1 MSELTKLRVMSIDP
15 GTNSLGLSVHEL
27 NITHGTMVV
36 LDAYTVNV
44 PRVMNLYC
52 ADTLFYQDERVAK
65 LKAVEYAVANYARSW
80 EIERAVSEA
89 PYMGK
94 FPAAYAA
101 LVSCIN
107 AIRSGC
113 SNYDSTLYLDIIDPA
128 TVKKMLGVPGNSGDK
143 SLIAKAIEKSET
155 IDTSLIDVSDMDEHS
170 LDSIA
175 VGHAYFRLNYLM
187 G

>member
-1 MSELTKLRVMSIDP
+1 MSELNKLRVMSIDP
-15 GTNSLGLSVHEL
+15 GTNMLGLSVHEL
-27 NITHGTMVV
+27 NLTHGTMLV
-36 LDAYTVNV
+36 LDAHTVNV
-44 PRVMNLYC
+44 PRVMNLHC
-52 ADTLFYQDERVAK
+52 SDTLFYQDERVAK

-113 SNYDSTLYLDIIDPA
+113 SYYDSTLYLDIIDPA
-128 TVKKMLGVPGNSGDK
+128 TVKKQLGVPGNSGDK
-143 SLIAKAIEKSET
+143 SLITRAIEKLET
-155 IDTSLIDVSDMDEHS
+155 IDTSLIDLSSLDEHS
-170 LDSIA
+170 VDSIA
-175 VGHAYFRLNYLM
+175 VGHAYLKLNF
-187 G
+187 

>member
-1 MSELTKLRVMSIDP
+1 MFELHKLRVMSIDP
-15 GTNSLGLSVHEL
+15 GTNALGLSVHEL
-27 NITHGTMVV
+27 NLTHGTMVV

-52 ADTLFYQDERVAK
+52 ADALYYQDEKVAK
-65 LKAVEYAVANYARSW
+65 LKAVEYAVANYARAWS
-80 EIERAVSEA
+80 IEHAVSEA

-143 SLIAKAIEKSET
+143 SLITKAIEKSET
-155 IDTSLIDVSDMDEHS
+155 IDTSLIDLSSLDEHS
-170 LDSIA
+170 TDSIA
-175 VGHAYFRLNYLM
+175 VGHAYLKMKLM

>member
-1 MSELTKLRVMSIDP
+1 MSEPLLLRVLSIDP
-15 GTNSLGLSVHEL
+15 GTNALGLSVHEL
-27 NITHGTMVV
+27 NLTEGTMIV
-36 LDAYTVNV
+36 LDAHTVNV

-52 ADTLFYQDERVAK
+52 SDTLFYQGEKIAK
-65 LKAVEYAVANYARSW
+65 LKAVEYAVSNYARTW

-113 SNYDSTLYLDIIDPA
+113 SFYDSKLYLEVIDPA

-143 SLIAKAIEKSET
+143 SLITKAIEKSEI
-155 IDTSLIDVSDMDEHS
+155 IDTSTVDLSALDEHS

-175 VGHAYFRLNYLM
+175 VGHAYLKMNF
-187 G
+187 

>member
-1 MSELTKLRVMSIDP
+1 MSEPTILRVLSCDP

-27 NITHGTMVV
+27 NVTDGTMIV

-44 PRVMNLYC
+44 ARVMNLYC
-52 ADTLFYQDERVAK
+52 SDSLHYHGEKVAK
-65 LKAVEYAVANYARSW
+65 LKAVEYAVANYARTW
-80 EIERAVSEA
+80 EVERAVSEA

-113 SNYDSTLYLDIIDPA
+113 SFYNSTLYLEIIDPA

-143 SLIAKAIEKSET
+143 ALIAKAIEKSQT
-155 IDTSLIDVSDMDEHS
+155 IDTSAVDLSSLDEHS

-175 VGHAYFRLNYLM
+175 VGHAYLKINY
-187 G
+187 

>member
-1 MSELTKLRVMSIDP
+1 MFELNTLRVMSIDP

-27 NITHGTMVV
+27 NLTHGTMIV

-44 PRVMNLYC
+44 PRVTNLYC
-52 ADTLFYQDERVAK
+52 LDTLYYQNEMVAK
-65 LKAVEYAVANYARSW
+65 LKAIEYAVANYARAW
-80 EIERAVSEA
+80 EVECAVSEA

-113 SNYDSTLYLDIIDPA
+113 SIYDSTLYLEIIDPA

-143 SLIAKAIEKSET
+143 SLITKAIENSET
-155 IDTSLIDVSDMDEHS
+155 IDMSVVDLSTLDEHS
-170 LDSIA
+170 VDSIA
-175 VGHAYFRLNYLM
+175 VGHAYLKLKFK
-187 G
+187 

>member
-1 MSELTKLRVMSIDP
+1 MSEINKLRVMSVDP
-15 GTNSLGLSVHEL
+15 GTNALGLSIHEFNL
-27 NITHGTMVV
+27 THGTMVV

-52 ADTLFYQDERVAK
+52 SDSLFYHDERVAK
-65 LKAVEYAVANYARSW
+65 LGAVEYAVANYARAW
-80 EIERAVSEA
+80 EIERAVSES

-113 SNYDSTLYLDIIDPA
+113 SNYDPTLYLDIIDPA
-128 TVKKMLGVPGNSGDK
+128 TIKKQLGVPGNSGDK
-143 SLIAKAIEKSET
+143 SLITKAIEKSET
-155 IDTSLIDVSDMDEHS
+155 IDTSLIDLSILDEHS
-170 LDSIA
+170 VDSIA
-175 VGHAYFRLNYLM
+175 VGHAYLKLNF
-187 G
+187 